1 MGKVAVILFSALMLF
16 TGKKVNVVNMTQL
29 QNRVNLTPQP
39 PKGGEKATLY
49 REPGDFSPYRGPGGD
64 TLYVVNFWATWC
76 KPCVGEMPY
85 FEKAD
90 ERFKAQKVKVI
101 FVSLNSVKEIAL
113 VDKFVSDKQ
122 VKPEVLLLNAGN
134 PNVWID
140 EVDSSWSGAIPA
152 TVMYRKGKKAFFRE
166 GEFTQ
171 NELDSIIQTKIK

>member
-90 ERFKAQKVKVI
+90 ERFKAQKVKV
-101 FVSLNSVKEIAL
+101 
-113 VDKFVSDKQ
+113 
-122 VKPEVLLLNAGN
+122 
-134 PNVWID
+134 
-140 EVDSSWSGAIPA
+140 
-152 TVMYRKGKKAFFRE
+152 
-166 GEFTQ
+166 
-171 NELDSIIQTKIK
+171 